1 MQEERRARRRAV
13 AGAPPRNRASIRCP
27 RRLPAID
34 PSRFL
39 AIIGA
44 GDIALFDETF
54 VLSTVICMMAVGIV
68 ISTLGYTVLY
78 VAAGVLAVVG
88 TVAFKLFLAG
98 RDRVPERP

>member
-1 MQEERRARRRAV
+1 MAPLLNYYIVCRCSVERPGSASAAYYAAYDIGYTV
-13 AGAPPRNRASIRCP
+13 GA
-27 RRLPAID
+27 
-34 PSRFL
+34 FL
-39 AIIGA
+39 
-44 GDIALFDETF
+44 T
-54 VLSTVICMMAVGIV
+54 GIV